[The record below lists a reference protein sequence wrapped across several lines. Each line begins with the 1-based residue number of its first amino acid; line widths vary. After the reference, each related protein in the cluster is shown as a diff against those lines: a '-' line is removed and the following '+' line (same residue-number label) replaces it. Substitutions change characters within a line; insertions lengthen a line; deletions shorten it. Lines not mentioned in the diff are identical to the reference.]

1 MSDVYQIGMRIVLA
15 GNAVHG
21 LQQISQLLGGI
32 HGHVGR
38 IHAGFRGWAA
48 VLGVGAVGAGVGIIG
63 GLKHAMEHA
72 KELSKELTTIQNY
85 GVSDAQRAAT
95 QARAQQLS
103 VTIPGVT
110 QSGAL
115 HSYGNMYSILGHDR
129 AMLIWDKMLKFE
141 QALGAT
147 VGYDKAKDASYAMIR
162 AGDVMGKLVDEKTGK
177 IDTDKLQGFLEIA
190 NKVNTISHG
199 KISPA
204 EILQM
209 AKQGS
214 AGFKSIEKD
223 EDLMPWFMAAQGM
236 GGARVGTS
244 LMSLYQQMVGGIMT
258 KSKAE
263 ELQNLHLV
271 GGFTVGQGGHVTF
284 NKGALDQPWIHE
296 LTKGDAFKGVEA
308 LKGAIEA
315 QGKDSNLEL
324 FKILGRTTTIRLIQD
339 IMSNLPQMMEEA
351 GRAKGVVSIDQ
362 QLANNNSGN
371 IITGEHNLKAAWEN
385 LMESVAGPN
394 SKAYIAILNEI
405 AGAFRSMADYA
416 NHLDPAKLRDIFHSI
431 GVLGLSLAGAG
442 GAALLAALG
451 PVGWMV
457 LGVGAMTATFIAFR
471 KEIIESEFAKKLTEE
486 FQAIAGGL
494 MWFLNK
500 LKPAWEGFR
509 DFMLEKGFWGKGD
522 GPTQAPGGGSYDAM
536 GNYTP
541 SAYHPSGGANGNYS
555 WSDIGGGYKGGVAG
569 SAKGAA
575 LIARLVKEDG
585 LTPEQAAGIVGN
597 LGHESGGFRHFKEV
611 GGGGLGWAQWTGVR
625 ARAFLSWSKRHGL
638 DPHSDEANWGF
649 LHADPEWKRAIGAV
663 RGAHSTVDA
672 MRAFEQSYERAGVK
686 AYGSRLGH
694 GRAALGAYNARSRK
708 AIEEGVT
715 PPPRKQS
722 QPIIQFDA
730 HLDGEV
736 LSRTT
741 TRRQSRMAMFPT
753 SSGDIDPH
761 GRYHDAGTRFSDVG

>member
-1 MSDVYQIGMRIVLA
+1 MSDVYTIGMRLVLA

-115 HSYGNMYSILGHDR
+115 HSYGNMYSIIGHDR
-129 AMLIWDKMLKFE
+129 AMLIWEKMLKFE

-162 AGDVMGKLVDEKTGK
+162 AGDIMGKLVDEKTGK
-177 IDTDKLQGFLEIA
+177 VDTNKLQGFLEIA

-199 KISPA
+199 KISPS

-236 GGARVGTS
+236 GGARVGTAV
-244 LMSLYQQMVGGIMT
+244 MSMYQQMVGGKMT
-258 KSKAE
+258 ESTARHLQ
-263 ELQNLHLV
+263 ELGLV
-271 GGFTVGQGGHVTF
+271 GAYTKNQGGGVDF
-284 NKGALDQPWIHE
+284 RPGSLDQPWIHE
-296 LTKGDAFKGVEA
+296 LTKGDAFKGVEM
-308 LKGAIEA
+308 LKGTLEA
-315 QGKDSNLEL
+315 HGKDSNLEL
-324 FKILGRTTTIRLIQD
+324 FKIIGKTTVIRLMQD

-371 IITGEHNLKAAWEN
+371 IITAEHNLSEAWKN

-405 AGAFRSMADYA
+405 AGAFRSLSDYL
-416 NHLDPAKLRDIFHSI
+416 NKLPQEKLTDIFHSI

-451 PVGWMV
+451 PAGWMV

-471 KEIIESEFAKKLTEE
+471 KEIIESEFAKKLGEE
-486 FQAIAGGL
+486 FALISKGL
-494 MWFLNK
+494 SIFFGFLQGMW
-500 LKPAWEGFR
+500 
-509 DFMLEKGFWGKGD
+509 EKFKDWMVGHGLWGKGD
-522 GPTQAPGGGSYDAM
+522 GPTTAPGGGSWDAM

-541 SAYHPSGGANGNYS
+541 GMIHKESYHPDGGANDNYRGAS
-555 WSDIGGGYKGGVAG
+555 LGHAMSRGKQATYQQIYDMAKRAGDPFPEVTAAQAMHETGWGRHLSGANNYFGQKARAGESGRMLATHEAWGLTHSRFKNYGSLEEGVADHVRRWSRLYKGAQ
-569 SAKGAA
+569 S
-575 LIARLVKEDG
+575 
-585 LTPEQAAGIVGN
+585 PEEA
-597 LGHESGGFRHFKEV
+597 
-611 GGGGLGWAQWTGVR
+611 VR
-625 ARAFLSWSKRHGL
+625 ILKRHGYAT
-638 DPHSDEANWGF
+638 DPHYVGKVMGIINNS
-649 LHADPEWKRAIGAV
+649 
-663 RGAHSTVDA
+663 
-672 MRAFEQSYERAGVK
+672 Q
-686 AYGSRLGH
+686 
-694 GRAALGAYNARSRK
+694 RSRK
-708 AIEEGVT
+708 AITEGVT